1 MTARAEHRHNRSAID
16 TTKQEDVMDAT
27 RTEVERVLLRPEEVA
42 AMLGI
47 GRSIVFELLRTG
59 ELRSVKIGKSRRI
72 PRVAVHEYVDGLS
85 A

>member
-1 MTARAEHRHNRSAID
+1 MEA
-16 TTKQEDVMDAT
+16 TT
-27 RTEVERVLLRPEEVA
+27 TEVERVLLRPEEVA

-47 GRSIVFELLRTG
+47 GRSIVFELLRSG

-72 PRVAVHEYVDGLS
+72 PTVAVHEYVDGLS